1 MSKTYRMLTILWNDT
16 KRIFSGLF
24 ALLSY
29 VYVREEIS
37 LSLSLFS
44 TDSQNSQIGKTS
56 VFELTLANNSRE
68 DLRARVLFDFY
79 RKDNPIHTDGHLAYF
94 EKKVFV
100 KNRASQ
106 KIVMHYNWQEDARFE
121 IDGVISA
128 PDSTW
133 RGSGEVSGKYRV
145 FAVLLD
151 ETGKT
156 VETLTIIQSIIP

>member
-1 MSKTYRMLTILWNDT
+1 MLTILWNDT
-16 KRIFSGLF
+16 KRIFSGFF
-24 ALLSY
+24 ALLRY
-29 VYVREEIS
+29 IFEREEIS

-56 VFELTLANNSRE
+56 AFELTLANNSNE
-68 DLRARVLFDFY
+68 DLWGRVLLDFY
-79 RKDNPIHTDGHLAYF
+79 RKDNPIHPDGHLAYF

-100 KNRASQ
+100 KNRTNQ

-133 RGSGEVSGKYRV
+133 HGNGEVSGKYQV
-145 FAVLLD
+145 FAVLLN

-156 VETLTIIQSIIP
+156 LETLTIIQSITP

>member
-1 MSKTYRMLTILWNDT
+1 MLTILWNDT
-16 KRIFSGLF
+16 KRIFSGFF
-24 ALLSY
+24 ALLRY
-29 VYVREEIS
+29 ILEREEIS

-56 VFELTLANNSRE
+56 AFELTLANNANE
-68 DLRARVLFDFY
+68 DLWGRVLLDFY
-79 RKDNPIHTDGHLAYF
+79 RKDNSIQQDGHWAYF

-100 KNRASQ
+100 KNRTNQ

-133 RGSGEVSGKYRV
+133 HGNGEVSGKYQV
-145 FAVLLD
+145 FAVLLN

-156 VETLTIIQSIIP
+156 LETLTIIQSITP

>member
-1 MSKTYRMLTILWNDT
+1 MLIILWNDT
-16 KRIFSGLF
+16 KRILSGFF
-24 ALLSY
+24 ALLRY
-29 VYVREEIS
+29 IIEREEIS

-56 VFELTLANNSRE
+56 AFELTLANNSNE
-68 DLRARVLFDFY
+68 DLWARVLLDFY
-79 RKDNPIHTDGHLAYF
+79 RKDNPIHPDGHRAYF
-94 EKKVFV
+94 VKKVFV
-100 KNRASQ
+100 KNRTSQ

-133 RGSGEVSGKYRV
+133 HGNAEVSGKYQV
-145 FAVLLD
+145 FAVLLN

-156 VETLTIIQSIIP
+156 VETLTIIQSITP